1 MNLPNFFSISY
12 KFFRK
17 SCFIRRHTIA
27 QKNFGWTYADCR
39 ISGEKGFASRLNNSL
54 DWWCKAHFFCAYA
67 KEVLLRVRRWFLFS
81 LFLWAVSG
89 KPCLTAR
96 SINGTSRH
104 ARQANREEWFY
115 PSDRTRSARHIKSYF
130 LAGGLPGSTLPAMSL
145 FLFGV
150 FPFSR
155 ISLLKFFLSNLPPL
169 PFTSIFAPFSGPHQA
184 VISVLGAKVIP
195 GLDGNARSSLLF
207 SAKISSPAGSIFP
220 EKPCIP

>member
-1 MNLPNFFSISY
+1 MNVCRLPHKRRKGLCLTPKQQFRLMMQGPFLLCLCQRGAFTGSQTIS
-12 KFFRK
+12 
-17 SCFIRRHTIA
+17 
-27 QKNFGWTYADCR
+27 
-39 ISGEKGFASRLNNSL
+39 
-54 DWWCKAHFFCAYA
+54 
-67 KEVLLRVRRWFLFS
+67 FS

-96 SINGTSRH
+96 SINGTSRY

-115 PSDRTRSARHIKSYF
+115 MSDRTRSARHIKSYF
-130 LAGGLPGSTLPAMSL
+130 LAGGLPGFTLPAIFL
-145 FLFGV
+145 FLWGF
-150 FPFSR
+150 FFLR

-169 PFTSIFAPFSGPHQA
+169 PFTSIFASFREPHQA

>member
-1 MNLPNFFSISY
+1 MCRLPHKRRKGLCLTPKQQFRLMMQGPFLLCLCQRGAFTGSQTIS
-12 KFFRK
+12 
-17 SCFIRRHTIA
+17 
-27 QKNFGWTYADCR
+27 
-39 ISGEKGFASRLNNSL
+39 
-54 DWWCKAHFFCAYA
+54 
-67 KEVLLRVRRWFLFS
+67 FS

-115 PSDRTRSARHIKSYF
+115 PSDRTRSDRHIKSYF

-155 ISLLKFFLSNLPPL
+155 ISLLKFSCLICLHFRLPP
-169 PFTSIFAPFSGPHQA
+169 FSHLSGSASGCHFRSGRKGNSG
-184 VISVLGAKVIP
+184 IGRECKV
-195 GLDGNARSSLLF
+195 
-207 SAKISSPAGSIFP
+207 
-220 EKPCIP
+220 KPPVFGKNLQPYG

>member
-1 MNLPNFFSISY
+1 MNVCRLPHKRRKGLCLTPKQQFRLMMQGPFLLCLCQRGAFTGSQTIS
-12 KFFRK
+12 
-17 SCFIRRHTIA
+17 
-27 QKNFGWTYADCR
+27 
-39 ISGEKGFASRLNNSL
+39 
-54 DWWCKAHFFCAYA
+54 
-67 KEVLLRVRRWFLFS
+67 FS

-115 PSDRTRSARHIKSYF
+115 PSDRTRSDRHIKSYF

-155 ISLLKFFLSNLPPL
+155 ISLLKFSCLICLHFRLPPFSRL
-169 PFTSIFAPFSGPHQA
+169 SVSRIRQSFPFWAQ
-184 VISVLGAKVIP
+184 
-195 GLDGNARSSLLF
+195 R
-207 SAKISSPAGSIFP
+207 
-220 EKPCIP
+220 